1 MPIKVEYRAVGAV
14 GTYTTLADFTATV
27 REFKPAIS
35 QHVQSEELPAA
46 ANQQTSRFRQ
56 IIGNQTVSFPLDITQ
71 SYASETA
78 ASAAARTNVTNLMA
92 GKVNL
97 KVTKGTDVEYYP
109 NAACKG
115 ITPDFR
121 GATIQYVLNFE
132 TDLVTASEPS

>member
-1 MPIKVEYRAVGAV
+1 MVKIEYRTVGA
-14 GTYTTLADFTATV
+14 GGDYTTLADATGTV
-27 REFKPAIS
+27 KEFKPAVT
-35 QHVQSEELPAA
+35 QHVQSEELAAA
-46 ANQQTSRFRQ
+46 ANQQSARFRQ
-56 IIGNQTVSFPLDITQ
+56 PIGNQTVTFTLDITQ
-71 SYASETA
+71 PYDSEDTASST
-78 ASAAARTNVTNLMA
+78 ARTHVSNLMA